1 MSVTSNDK
9 RSFFS
14 VRNLAV
20 IGMLA
25 ALVFAG
31 SYIQIPIGTSRIH
44 LGNVF
49 CALSGLL
56 FGPAVGGLASGI
68 GSFLYDL
75 IDPRYMAESWITFIL
90 KFFIGFVAGLI
101 AHRGGKISLP
111 KDIVGSLLGSVAYV
125 ILYITKNTIKMMIA
139 GSAFGAAFT
148 ATFLDKGIAAMINGV
163 LAVIASV
170 ALTQL
175 IRPALRKA
183 KILS

>member
-1 MSVTSNDK
+1 MSGTTTEK
-9 RSFFS
+9 KFFS
-14 VRNLAV
+14 VRNLAI

-31 SYIQIPIGTSRIH
+31 SYIQIPVGTSRIH

-49 CALSGLL
+49 CSLSGLL

-75 IDPRYMAESWITFIL
+75 IDPRYMAESWITFLL
-90 KFFIGFVAGLI
+90 KFVIGFLAGLI
-101 AHRGGKISLP
+101 AHRGEKVSLP
-111 KDIVGSLLGSVAYV
+111 RDILGGLVGSVAYV
-125 ILYITKNTIKMMIA
+125 VLYITKNTIKMMLA
-139 GSAFGAAFT
+139 GSAFQAAFVS
-148 ATFLDKGIAAMINGV
+148 TFLDKGIAALINGV
-163 LAVIASV
+163 LAVAASV
-170 ALTQL
+170 ALVQL